1 MPQQAT
7 QLLQRR
13 EEEGEADP
21 ERNKKK
27 QKTKKKQTQQKQ
39 KQKQKR
45 NAPAFQRLAN
55 PFMHFSMTPGSS
67 LATKAVI
74 ASASIAA
81 ALTATALP

>member
-1 MPQQAT
+1 M
-7 QLLQRR
+7 LQRR
-13 EEEGEADP
+13 EEEEQADP
-21 ERNKKK
+21 DRNKKK
-27 QKTKKKQTQQKQ
+27 QNTKKKKQRQQKQ
-39 KQKQKR
+39 RQKKKR
-45 NAPAFQRLAN
+45 NPPAFQRLAN